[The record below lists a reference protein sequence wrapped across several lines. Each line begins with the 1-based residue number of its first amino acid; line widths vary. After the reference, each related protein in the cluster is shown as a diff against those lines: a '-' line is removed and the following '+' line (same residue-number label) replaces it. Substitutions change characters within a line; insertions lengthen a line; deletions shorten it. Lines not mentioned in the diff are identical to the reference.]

1 MIVSFLLVQAAS
13 QLSCADPKGQSEQNR
28 CAFETFRREDVKLN
42 AQWKRTIA
50 YQRSLDV
57 ANFTD
62 KDGMPTWVD
71 ALTRSQRAWI
81 AFRNAQC
88 EWEGLEMRG
97 SARAQLEGQC
107 LTRLTRERTAYL
119 KSLGEN

>member
-1 MIVSFLLVQAAS
+1 MQAAAA
-13 QLSCADPKGQSEQNR
+13 LSCADPKGQSEQNR
-28 CAFETFRREDVKLN
+28 CAFEDYQQADLTLN

-50 YQRSLDV
+50 YQRTLDA
-57 ANFTD
+57 ANDTD

-88 EWEGLEMRG
+88 GWEGLDMRG

-107 LTRLTRERTAYL
+107 LARLTLERTAYL
-119 KSLGEN
+119 KSLSDD